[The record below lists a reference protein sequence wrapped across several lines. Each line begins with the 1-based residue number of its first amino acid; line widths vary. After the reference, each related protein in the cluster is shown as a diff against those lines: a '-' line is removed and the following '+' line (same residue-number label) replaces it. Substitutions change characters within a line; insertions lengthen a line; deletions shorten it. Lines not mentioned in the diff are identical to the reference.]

1 MCSSKKKSRKQKNDL
16 NRRGEYQ
23 KFDEVSSKMKESV
36 INSYMEKVVAH
47 AAANGGSC
55 RQGLVKDLVD
65 KAAQVA
71 PLLKITCDDINNK
84 VRNIQ
89 GPREQRDVSPA
100 IPYHAIGCPT
110 HSIILDS
117 SISTVL
123 ISERTSAENPL
134 YILANQASSK
144 SSRCDVGT

>member
-1 MCSSKKKSRKQKNDL
+1 M
-16 NRRGEYQ
+16 
-23 KFDEVSSKMKESV
+23 
-36 INSYMEKVVAH
+36 AH
-47 AAANGGSC
+47 AAENGGSC
-55 RQGLVKDLVD
+55 RRGFVKELVD
-65 KAAQVA
+65 NAAQVA
-71 PLLKITCDDINNK
+71 PLLKITRKDINNK

-89 GPREQRDVSPA
+89 GPREQREVSPA
-100 IPYHAIGCPT
+100 FPYHAIGCPT
-110 HSIILDS
+110 HSTISDS